1 MTRNSKSIFIDD
13 DISQLSESRRPGAPG
28 AQPPRTASC
37 SPPGPAPPVLPSLLC
52 SLLPSLLFW
61 GGLHPRGAPPAA
73 PRPQC
78 SAPSKNPLSPRPG
91 SPSPCL
97 PKALCH
103 PPSSL
108 LWPHRLLLFTD
119 GFHTY
124 TDTPPTVKKRGK
136 KTNETSGD
144 CASRV
149 QVACAILLSSIDS
162 KLAFFSYLELSH

>member
-1 MTRNSKSIFIDD
+1 MTFHSFQSHAARV
-13 DISQLSESRRPGAPG
+13 LRAP
-28 AQPPRTASC
+28 
-37 SPPGPAPPVLPSLLC
+37 SPL
-52 SLLPSLLFW
+52 
-61 GGLHPRGAPPAA
+61 A
-73 PRPQC
+73 PRPARPPAQHRLC
-78 SAPSKNPLSPRPG
+78 SPHSSAHKGLLGGSPPPGRPTSSTQASVLSSLQEPSLSTPWVPIALPPQG
-91 SPSPCL
+91 VVSPSPPL
-97 PKALCH
+97 
-103 PPSSL
+103 S
-108 LWPHRLLLFTD
+108 WPHRLLLFTD

>member
-1 MTRNSKSIFIDD
+1 MTFHSFQSHAARVLRAPSP
-13 DISQLSESRRPGAPG
+13 LAPRPARPP
-28 AQPPRTASC
+28 AQHRLC
-37 SPPGPAPPVLPSLLC
+37 SPHSSAHKGL
-52 SLLPSLLFW
+52 W
-61 GGLHPRGAPPAA
+61 GGLHPRGAPPPA